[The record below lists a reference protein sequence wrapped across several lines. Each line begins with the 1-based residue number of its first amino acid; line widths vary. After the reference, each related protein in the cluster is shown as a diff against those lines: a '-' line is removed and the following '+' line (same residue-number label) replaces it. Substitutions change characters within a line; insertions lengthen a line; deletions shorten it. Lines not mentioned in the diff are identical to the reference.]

1 MECTADLRRG
11 HPTTGKA
18 GRDNAQAYAGSIRRD
33 RCLAPGG
40 DMSQPIRGRD
50 SETSGNDDGKG
61 NVRCMKRKFS
71 SRNLRP
77 ASMTCLGCLR
87 PFHEKGKQG
96 REAAMQ
102 RIRLRQAVNMPICQ
116 LVKTR
121 NTPTNPR
128 ATPPETGLW
137 RPRVSQHHGTA
148 GRATTAIA
156 AHHHSCGARD
166 DSSSGSPNGKPDGRK
181 HHGMIRRAGSVRT
194 ADAYTY
200 VQYQQ
205 NIR

>member
-11 HPTTGKA
+11 HLTTGKA

-61 NVRCMKRKFS
+61 NARCMKRKFS

-87 PFHEKGKQG
+87 PFHEKGKARTRSSYATHPITPGCQH
-96 REAAMQ
+96 A
-102 RIRLRQAVNMPICQ
+102 NMSTCQ
-116 LVKTR
+116 
-121 NTPTNPR
+121 NTEHIHESG

-156 AHHHSCGARD
+156 AHHHSRGARD
-166 DSSSGSPNGKPDGRK
+166 DSSSGAPSGTRWAETSWD
-181 HHGMIRRAGSVRT
+181 
-194 ADAYTY
+194 D
-200 VQYQQ
+200 
-205 NIR
+205 

>member
-33 RCLAPGG
+33 CCLAPGG

-61 NVRCMKRKFS
+61 NARCMKRKFS

-87 PFHEKGKQG
+87 PFHEKGKARTRSSYATHPITPGCQHANMSTCQNTEHIHESAGHAAGNGSVAPPAFRNITG
-96 REAAMQ
+96 RPAMPLL
-102 RIRLRQAVNMPICQ
+102 RLRPIFIRVAQ
-116 LVKTR
+116 GTI
-121 NTPTNPR
+121 PR
-128 ATPPETGLW
+128 ADHRMGNPMG
-137 RPRVSQHHGTA
+137 G
-148 GRATTAIA
+148 
-156 AHHHSCGARD
+156 
-166 DSSSGSPNGKPDGRK
+166 
-181 HHGMIRRAGSVRT
+181 
-194 ADAYTY
+194 
-200 VQYQQ
+200 
-205 NIR
+205 NIMG

>member
-1 MECTADLRRG
+1 MECTADLLRG

-61 NVRCMKRKFS
+61 NARCLKRKFS

-87 PFHEKGKQG
+87 PFHEKGKARTRSSYATHPITPGCQHANMSTCQNTEHIHESAG
-96 REAAMQ
+96 HAAGDGSEAPP
-102 RIRLRQAVNMPICQ
+102 RI
-116 LVKTR
+116 
-121 NTPTNPR
+121 
-128 ATPPETGLW
+128 ATS
-137 RPRVSQHHGTA
+137 R
-148 GRATTAIA
+148 
-156 AHHHSCGARD
+156 
-166 DSSSGSPNGKPDGRK
+166 DGRQCHYCDCGPSSFVWRK
-181 HHGMIRRAGSVRT
+181 GRFLERITEWETRWAETSW
-194 ADAYTY
+194 DD
-200 VQYQQ
+200 
-205 NIR
+205 